1 MAKQWNKN
9 QRPPVNHNDCENVRP
24 TIENGRRRRS
34 FESNGEG
41 RWGDGTSCGGGGG
54 NKPLKGQPGNLDG
67 SARGGVECERG
78 SGYISMCDRLW
89 IACDGGN
96 SSRVDAFGMRG
107 GGATFLRGTSS
118 ECVRLGLVD
127 VGILGGL
134 NYMYSLCIV

>member
-67 SARGGVECERG
+67 SARGGVGCG
-78 SGYISMCDRLW
+78 
-89 IACDGGN
+89 
-96 SSRVDAFGMRG
+96 RG
-107 GGATFLRGTSS
+107 GLHFHGGTSL
-118 ECVRLGLVD
+118 ECVQLGVID